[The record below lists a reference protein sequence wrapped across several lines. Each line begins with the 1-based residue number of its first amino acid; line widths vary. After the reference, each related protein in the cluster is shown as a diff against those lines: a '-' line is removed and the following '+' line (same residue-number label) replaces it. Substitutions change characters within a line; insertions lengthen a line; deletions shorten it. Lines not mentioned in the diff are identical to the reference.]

1 MLPRRDEI
9 WGAKLF
15 TGGWMVDCEFDNV
28 IVFYLR
34 QIRYFADIEAV
45 GVAEPVK
52 HAASGI
58 FGEAVVRG
66 SGEAVA
72 GRKFVVYH
80 AAHGFPECR
89 FHRICFQNLF
99 RCAHD
104 SSAIGDVEQA
114 VLDRSEKLLFTG
126 KLAAG
131 TDNKIDA
138 LVDKPGNNSHIF
150 RVDQKCAVFDERSID
165 IGCDQLYH
173 NRKSP
178 YLVTEKIQTI
188 ARPENNAKKA
198 VLQGAN
204 YKERI

>member
-1 MLPRRDEI
+1 M
-9 WGAKLF
+9 
-15 TGGWMVDCEFDNV
+15 
-28 IVFYLR
+28 
-34 QIRYFADIEAV
+34 
-45 GVAEPVK
+45 K

-66 SGEAVA
+66 GGKAVA

-131 TDNKIDA
+131 TDTKWM
-138 LVDKPGNNSHIF
+138 PGRQAWKQQSYIPG
-150 RVDQKCAVFDERSID
+150 RSEVCRLDERSID
-165 IGCDQLYH
+165 IGCNQLYH

-188 ARPENNAKKA
+188 ARPENNAKKT